1 MLRQLRLTRG
11 RLAIPVSTPTSQW
24 LARIMMPS
32 SRPPPFL
39 NRHHHHLAGMAQTPE
54 AQAFIQRVLA
64 PNLSPDDILQPSL
77 DDETHLRRLFATDKQ
92 NARLQDPYVGLVD
105 VFAAPDAVRTTRARV
120 VAGEDDRNAKY
131 VMPLPDKVRRKDGE
145 PSMVADLEEFKRNWG
160 VFSEGSLSQLLDW
173 NNVVAAG
180 GAVLACLTPL
190 STTDKASKRA
200 IRKHYHTT
208 AYPTSDVDLFLWGL
222 TPEQAE
228 AKIVQI
234 YEAVRDSVPWD
245 VTCIRTKH
253 TVSIHSQYPYRSVQI
268 VLRLY
273 SSPAEVLAGFD
284 IDAPCVL
291 YNGNRVFAN
300 PRSIIAMM
308 RQCNTVDMTRRSP
321 SYEVRLD
328 KYSRRGYEVY
338 VPTLSRPDI
347 DPTIYERAIGR
358 ITGLARLLVLEKHTD
373 ADARFNFLESRRTLR
388 GRPNPLNR
396 YSRRKRKYKGDL
408 KTEMGISGLEM
419 NDYDVASLHIPYGPS
434 WDARRIDRLVYQT
447 DLGMNSTFNPK
458 NKGRRLHRHPA
469 FFGTIE
475 ECLEDCCENCPQPID
490 EAERK
495 LHDEESENYIHG
507 RIKFV
512 QENPGRQSIS
522 GSFNPID
529 VGEWSALVYV
539 GPTEKF
545 FATIANG
552 DRAAVAQLLKDG
564 QDVNQRDHVGRMPL
578 HVAILSRQV
587 EIACDLVDA
596 GARMTARLVD
606 GRTSLH
612 LAAQMDLLVV
622 VKKLLD
628 RSAANKEKIG
638 SSDSDDESE
647 KMEVDDSE
655 EARMSSEDDWSS
667 EEEDDMAMSDEDG
680 EDGGSE
686 DTKPKKKT
694 AEDNAADQPVN
705 VGDLPDEG
713 LDTPDVF
720 DINLVDWDL
729 TYSPLAYAIVFGSL
743 PILEM
748 LFEAG
753 ADAKT
758 ALQNKNQNTAV
769 LPLTLTVICEDD
781 ERTCKIAE
789 RLIEAGA
796 SCSAMESDGEAV
808 TVFRRAVEANRANLV
823 ATFLR
828 CDPNAKTALNY
839 PQVGW
844 SGAVTPL
851 VSAVSSSLY
860 STVVVLLAYNAK
872 MDLTQEEVDCAKRYN
887 YVSEKSNNTT
897 IEPTIARHDDL
908 VRLLAELG
916 ADINTGVRQAMRQ
929 HSAPQSRRTFLNWVR
944 YGITWAEK
952 QIKELDEKINP
963 AAAMDTTD
971 AADDSLTGW
980 ARHLRDHV
988 TELERKEARDTV
1000 EQKGTMHKN
1009 NLRSRGNWVQALGYF
1024 RDTEQFLIDHGAKTW
1039 AEVFPDQVSTA
1050 SEDDGANPRHA
1061 QRVRQQT
1068 TTGENPKYQYISSD
1082 WHAGAVP
1089 KFSEALYDELYE
1101 AAFTG
1106 DNERVQALCLPA
1118 KGEKDFAPLQIAV
1131 YVSDESG
1138 NRYIRNGY
1146 TPLYAA
1152 IANKHWD
1159 TARLIVAICAAQYK
1173 EPENNNPF
1181 RVEVELAD
1189 DRDSDIDSDGYDSD
1203 GTVDHTPIDFVDIA
1217 RRPSTVQCKA
1227 SPKALLE
1234 AGHVEPF
1241 YLAVTTND
1249 YDLFLQAFRLFKHA
1263 PIPTSIPKHLL
1274 DNIIQND
1281 RPEMLDEF
1289 IRRTGRGIRI
1299 EVAKTEGLAPVVNDK
1314 NKVYLGLN
1322 VHGKKR
1328 TDLAKRNDP
1337 NGTGNDDAD
1346 AFQAPLVWKAVSF
1359 GSTKVLDY
1367 LLGPRPLEAYRYYAA
1382 TTNSDTARLLKRTAD
1397 LETKLPEWLGLAIS
1411 PVGESPLTAALI
1423 NLKLDMLK
1431 YLSNKVPQLF
1441 EAAMDQQIKFLGV
1454 NPVSI
1459 AVQLNCESKLIDFLL
1474 SRGSSPACR
1483 DQNRGWNIFHY
1494 MAHKKEQQWM
1504 AAPSSSKLLTHM
1516 LKKLPRDVVEALLT
1530 QQSYKR
1536 LNTPLHVAVQAGNL
1550 AAVKLILG
1558 FSKST
1563 VLVRN
1568 VSGSI
1573 PLHVAIRPGYAEI
1586 VKLLID
1592 AAPEGL
1598 HMENA
1603 VGETPLEMAS
1613 LQATISRN
1621 DTIRYSR
1628 QSNVVEL
1635 GNPAEL
1641 PARVDVPRL
1650 EKELPRVRATLA
1662 GLVETGVVKTEDKVH
1677 EQTVEFVEFMEAK
1690 VVETKATMA
1699 AEAAETAAKDKDAA
1713 STAFESPDASKTW
1726 EVLRDAVAKHPGKR
1740 RLVHLLDVQAS
1751 VQDSLAR
1758 VKGQEEDKIRRLIR
1772 NDDYYGSRRTRTVQK
1787 RLDKTVGLEQE
1798 EDPDEQYLKNS
1809 LIFKHLITGP
1819 E

>member
-1 MLRQLRLTRG
+1 
-11 RLAIPVSTPTSQW
+11 
-24 LARIMMPS
+24 
-32 SRPPPFL
+32 
-39 NRHHHHLAGMAQTPE
+39 MAQTPE

-64 PNLSPDDILQPSL
+64 PGLSPHDVLQPSL
-77 DDETHLRRLFATDKQ
+77 DDETHLRRLFATDKK

-120 VAGEDDRNAKY
+120 VASEDDLSAKY

-145 PSMVADLEEFKRNWG
+145 PSMVADLEEFKKNWG

-180 GAVLACLTPL
+180 GA
-190 STTDKASKRA
+190 
-200 IRKHYHTT
+200 
-208 AYPTSDVDLFLWGL
+208 
-222 TPEQAE
+222 
-228 AKIVQI
+228 
-234 YEAVRDSVPWD
+234 AVRDSVPWD

-300 PRSIIAMM
+300 PRAIIAMM

-408 KTEMGISGLEM
+408 KTETGISGLEM
-419 NDYDVASLHIPYGPS
+419 NDYDVASLHIPYGPG

-495 LHDEESENYIHG
+495 LHEEESENYIHG
-507 RIKFV
+507 RITFV
-512 QENPGRQSIS
+512 QENPGRQSLS

-578 HVAILSRQV
+578 HVAILSQQV
-587 EIACDLVDA
+587 DIACDLVDA

-622 VKKLLD
+622 VKKLLN

-638 SSDSDDESE
+638 SPDSDDESE

-667 EEEDDMAMSDEDG
+667 EEDDDMAMSDEDG

-694 AEDNAADQPVN
+694 TEDNAADQPVN
-705 VGDLPDEG
+705 VGDLPDEE

-743 PILEM
+743 PVVETL
-748 LFEAG
+748 LEAG

-769 LPLTLTVICEDD
+769 LLLTLTVICEDD

-851 VSAVSSSLY
+851 VSAVSLSLY
-860 STVVVLLAYNAK
+860 STVAVLLAYSAK
-872 MDLTQEEVDCAKRYN
+872 LDLTQEEVERAFVESKRYN

-908 VRLLAELG
+908 VRLLVELG

-929 HSAPQSRRTFLNWVR
+929 HSAPQSRRTFLDWVR
-944 YGITWAEK
+944 YGVTWAEK
-952 QIKELDEKINP
+952 QIKELDEKLNP

-971 AADDSLTGW
+971 PTDDSLKGW
-980 ARHLRDHV
+980 ARYLRDHV
-988 TELERKEARDTV
+988 AELKRKEARDAV
-1000 EQKGTMHKN
+1000 EQKGPMHEN
-1009 NLRSRGNWVQALGYF
+1009 NLRSRANWVQALGYF
-1024 RDTEQFLIDHGAKTW
+1024 RDTEKFLVDHGAKTW

-1050 SEDDGANPRHA
+1050 SEDDGANPRRA
-1061 QRVRQQT
+1061 RRQQT

-1082 WHAGAVP
+1082 WNTGAVP
-1089 KFSEALYDELYE
+1089 KFSEALYDELFE
-1101 AAFTG
+1101 AAFAG

-1131 YVSDESG
+1131 YVMDESG
-1138 NRYIRNGY
+1138 NRYIRSGY

-1189 DRDSDIDSDGYDSD
+1189 DDSDIESDGYESD
-1203 GTVDHTPIDFVDIA
+1203 GTVDHNPIDFVDIA

-1234 AGHVEPF
+1234 AGDVAPF

-1249 YDLFLQAFRLFKHA
+1249 HDLFLQAFRLFKHA
-1263 PIPTSIPKHLL
+1263 PIPTSIPKNLL
-1274 DNIIQND
+1274 DSIIRND

-1299 EVAKTEGLAPVVNDK
+1299 EVAKTEEGLAPVVNDK

-1337 NGTGNDDAD
+1337 NGTGNDDVD

-1367 LLGPRPLEAYRYYAA
+1367 LLGGRPLAAYQYYAA
-1382 TTNSDTARLLKRTAD
+1382 TANSDTARLLKRTMD

-1459 AVQLNCESKLIDFLL
+1459 AVQLNCEPELIDFLL

-1494 MAHKKEQQWM
+1494 MAHKKDQHWM

-1516 LKKLPRDVVEALLT
+1516 LKKLPRDVVDALLS

-1550 AAVKLILG
+1550 AAVKLILR

-1563 VLVRN
+1563 ALVRN

-1573 PLHVAIRPGYAEI
+1573 PLHIAIRPGYAEI
-1586 VKLLID
+1586 VKLLVD

-1621 DTIRYSR
+1621 DTVRYSR

-1635 GNPAEL
+1635 GNPAE
-1641 PARVDVPRL
+1641 ATRVDVPRL
-1650 EKELPRVRATLA
+1650 EKELPRV
-1662 GLVETGVVKTEDKVH
+1662 
-1677 EQTVEFVEFMEAK
+1677 
-1690 VVETKATMA
+1690 VETKAAA
-1699 AEAAETAAKDKDAA
+1699 AEVATKDKDAV
-1713 STAFESPDASKTW
+1713 SNAFESADASKTW
-1726 EVLRDAVAKHPGKR
+1726 EVLRDAVAKYPGKR
-1740 RLVHLLDVQAS
+1740 RLVHLLEVQAS

-1772 NDDYYGSRRTRTVQK
+1772 NDDYYSSRRTRTVQK